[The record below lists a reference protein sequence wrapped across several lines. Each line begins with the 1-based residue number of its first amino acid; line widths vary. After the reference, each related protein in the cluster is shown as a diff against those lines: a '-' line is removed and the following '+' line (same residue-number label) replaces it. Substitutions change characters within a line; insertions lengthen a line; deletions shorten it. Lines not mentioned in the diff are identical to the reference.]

1 MAAGGG
7 GSSCGSQP
15 LPAAQHYPT
24 TRLGAPLT
32 LPPLPPPSGPGPRG
46 GRGAVTRTAAAVG
59 GSHSSGRCVGGAGRG
74 GGGLVGTARTAS
86 SCHPCGPWT
95 ASCSCRRTWP
105 ARTHTAAAFRGDE
118 AERRRTPRERSDPRE
133 DRFLIVD
140 KNFSSILP
148 PIVCRLLIC
157 ARLARHRSG
166 QHHCPLLGRELS
178 TISQGSDRG
187 IDRRARRSRRRR
199 WSAAPLP
206 PPSYHRVHDGA
217 RPRMP
222 PPPSSPRPPETS
234 AVATKLLLLFYTTAS
249 PREPSQPRVVVFAHL
264 YLHTVCQRA
273 LACVSSASAV

>member
-140 KNFSSILP
+140 KNFCLRVAPQSYISF
-148 PIVCRLLIC
+148 CRLLIC
-157 ARLARHRSG
+157 ATARQLKARGNTFSKGQQTGENYRQFRGLIGGSIVGPGARAVVAGPPHRCR
-166 QHHCPLLGRELS
+166 HPLTTGS
-178 TISQGSDRG
+178 TMVRAHACRRRPARR
-187 IDRRARRSRRRR
+187 DRR
-199 WSAAPLP
+199 
-206 PPSYHRVHDGA
+206 
-217 RPRMP
+217 RPR
-222 PPPSSPRPPETS
+222 
-234 AVATKLLLLFYTTAS
+234 L
-249 PREPSQPRVVVFAHL
+249 
-264 YLHTVCQRA
+264 
-273 LACVSSASAV
+273 